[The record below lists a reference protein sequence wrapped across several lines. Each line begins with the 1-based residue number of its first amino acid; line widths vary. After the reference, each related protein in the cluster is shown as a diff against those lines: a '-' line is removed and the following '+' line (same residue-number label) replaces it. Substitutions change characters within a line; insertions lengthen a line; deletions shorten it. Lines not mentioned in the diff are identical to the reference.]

1 MHEKFSKFLEIKKVL
16 LWFGRFWYS
25 TNENF
30 KYRKTPAKTN
40 VEKIT
45 SVNTTPPKLIHLS
58 FRIIAKHLM
67 LAVNC
72 SLNQGILSYE
82 AQIAAAILLGK
93 VKPYKNDIVNYRT
106 VRLILSY
113 ITNRK

>member
-1 MHEKFSKFLEIKKVL
+1 M
-16 LWFGRFWYS
+16 
-25 TNENF
+25 
-30 KYRKTPAKTN
+30 
-40 VEKIT
+40 EKIT
-45 SVNTTPPKLIHLS
+45 SVNTTPPKPIHLS

>member
-1 MHEKFSKFLEIKKVL
+1 
-16 LWFGRFWYS
+16 
-25 TNENF
+25 
-30 KYRKTPAKTN
+30 
-40 VEKIT
+40 
-45 SVNTTPPKLIHLS
+45 
-58 FRIIAKHLM
+58 M

-93 VKPYKNDIVNYRT
+93 VKPYKNDTVNYRT